1 MRSVTAT
8 ARLRAASVVARKSNS
23 RGAGRE
29 DKIHRHAREI
39 RHCLAELAPN
49 DLYRIPRI
57 QGDELA
63 LAKKSHLTGDGD
75 PTVIIALDEAPMR
88 MRMRMQGAEAAAGD
102 SE

>member
-1 MRSVTAT
+1 M
-8 ARLRAASVVARKSNS
+8 
-23 RGAGRE
+23 
-29 DKIHRHAREI
+29 
-39 RHCLAELAPN
+39 AELAPN

-88 MRMRMQGAEAAAGD
+88 MRMRMRMQGAEAAAGD